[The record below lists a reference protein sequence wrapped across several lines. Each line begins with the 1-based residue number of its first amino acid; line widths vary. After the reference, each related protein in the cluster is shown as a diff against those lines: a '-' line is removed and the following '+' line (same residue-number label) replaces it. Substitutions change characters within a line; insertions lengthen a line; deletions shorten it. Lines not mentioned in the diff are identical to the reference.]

1 MPIDIAR
8 LKHHIE
14 QRGLT
19 GKKIANTLGI
29 DESTYYRKLA
39 TGGTTFSISQVQI
52 LTDMLM
58 LSKEEAS
65 KIFLP

>member
-1 MPIDIAR
+1 MPVDIAR

-19 GKKIANTLGI
+19 VKKIADALGI
-29 DESTYYRKLA
+29 DESTYYRKVA
-39 TGGTTFSISQVQI
+39 AGGTAFSVAQVQI
-52 LTDMLM
+52 LTDTLM